1 MKKILLALAA
11 LLGPLTPAIAGTG
24 GPYLPGYVTVVRVS
38 SVPASPAKILAFQN
52 TSATLDV
59 LVNRIDAT
67 SCSTQ
72 TVTSGLMQF
81 WVYSSTVVTHS
92 VATTAQTYGY
102 RAALATAPLG
112 VTTSTAPLNVQYE
125 GDSAVLTAAQQ
136 NALTG
141 TSLPLVRPLAVNLD
155 ETATTSI
162 SDSWQHESPD
172 FGDALLLP
180 HAGNRALV
188 IEKRQLAATDWSAG
202 CVTFTIHYTLR

>member
-11 LLGPLTPAIAGTG
+11 LLGPSMLTAGTG
-24 GPYLPGYVTVVRVS
+24 APYLPGYVAVVRIS
-38 SVPASPAKILAFQN
+38 SVPASPARILAFQN
-52 TSATLDV
+52 TSATQDV

-67 SCSTQ
+67 SCSTM

-81 WVYSSTVVTHS
+81 WVYSSTQMTHS
-92 VATTAQTYGY
+92 VATTVQTYGY
-102 RAALATAPLG
+102 RGALATAPAG
-112 VTTSTAPLNVQYE
+112 VTASTAPTNVLFE
-125 GDSAVLTAAQQ
+125 GDSSTLTVAQQ
-136 NALTG
+136 GALSG
-141 TSLPLVRPLAVNLD
+141 TSLPIIRPLAVNLD

-180 HAGNRALV
+180 HGGNRGLV